1 MTLNVRGLPF
11 EVPSYSL
18 TGDILSFQR
27 CGLQYR
33 YYNGSALPPSRP
45 VQMWTGEFVHGVLEE
60 AYRYWH
66 SHHPPFPWPCTPTPW
81 PAPATSLARLPHDI
95 GELGDLVEAR
105 LAAGGKRPRSRE
117 ARNAAYERVNAAI
130 TLLAP
135 HLFPLITAAEHRLS
149 GTRLMPPL
157 PGGGQGRGDR
167 YELTGIVDVISS
179 IVVSA
184 NLQNPLVRL
193 LQSRIAPGYPDYD
206 LIVDYKAARRPAVP
220 SRFWQHE
227 EWQVQTYAW
236 LWRQMPQT
244 RPVGAGLLIYLNEL
258 APSRTDLV
266 ELKREVLQGTTDVV
280 PANGT
285 PDYYALHQWQP
296 GPGGTLP
303 ALSSAFR
310 LQRALRIVDVSAQS
324 VLNAVGQIDQVVS
337 HIELSALNEHQA
349 GNIPAHWDACG
360 EQQDCDA
367 CDFRHFCPSPANHRA
382 ANAPPRPSP
391 VAPG

>member
-60 AYRYWH
+60 AYRYWQ

-81 PAPATSLARLPHDI
+81 PSPATPLARLPHDI
-95 GELGDLVEAR
+95 GEFGDLVEAR

-117 ARNAAYERVNAAI
+117 ARNSAYERVNAAI
-130 TLLAP
+130 NLLAP
-135 HLFPLITAAEHRLS
+135 HLFPLITAAEHRIS

-206 LIVDYKAARRPAVP
+206 LIVDYKAARRPAVQ

-266 ELKREVLQGTTDVV
+266 ELKREVLQHTTDVV

-296 GPGGTLP
+296 GPGGTPP
-303 ALSSAFR
+303 ALSSDFR

-337 HIELSALNEHQA
+337 HIELSALNEHNA
-349 GNIPAHWDACG
+349 GNIPDHWAACG

-382 ANAPPRPSP
+382 ANASPRPSP